1 MKFNKI
7 KKNIIKNKY
16 ILFLIIILII
26 IIIIFF
32 LIYFSKKYERFYDDN
47 IDPYQY
53 LSPPNNTN
61 IFDDIKISNFIIAY
75 NKCAKIASS
84 VLKLPINIK
93 HPYQNDT
100 MVKYL
105 QNTVTIDELEY
116 YTANC
121 SWPYNKYMDKWLN
134 DNNSEISELQQFF
147 GTGHLATID
156 NLKKI
161 FPVRTAYSL
170 LMEQSESNLIPQ
182 PPSYLIFSNIKEDDT
197 SESLDNDK
205 EILNDSCKNSDDYE
219 NYKYLVKPPDA
230 GYNWSDDTINKFV
243 PFGISNTNKILT
255 TPDTTLHPG
264 PPFNNDPIYQFYKGF
279 LTENEAKYYIKNGKF
294 DYPNYVK
301 DWLVNNPDKYLNKVT
316 IFNNKNTL
324 DNVIITFPPLLIYGW
339 FIYPTEQNNNP
350 LPKSVQYFNGTLSP
364 PQPNNDPDCNRI

>member
-1 MKFNKI
+1 MKFDKI

-16 ILFLIIILII
+16 ILFAIIILII

-32 LIYFSKKYERFYDDN
+32 LIYFSKKYEKFLGDDN

-61 IFDDIKISNFIIAY
+61 IFNDLKISNFIIAY

-84 VLKLPINIK
+84 ALKLPINITN
-93 HPYQNDT
+93 PYQDNT

-134 DNNSEISELQQFF
+134 DNKYEINKLQQFF
-147 GTGHLATID
+147 GTGHLPTID

-182 PPSYLIFSNIKEDDT
+182 PPSYLIFSNIKPLD
-197 SESLDNDK
+197 SL
-205 EILNDSCKNSDDYE
+205 
-219 NYKYLVKPPDA
+219 
-230 GYNWSDDTINKFV
+230 
-243 PFGISNTNKILT
+243 
-255 TPDTTLHPG
+255 
-264 PPFNNDPIYQFYKGF
+264 
-279 LTENEAKYYIKNGKF
+279 
-294 DYPNYVK
+294 
-301 DWLVNNPDKYLNKVT
+301 
-316 IFNNKNTL
+316 
-324 DNVIITFPPLLIYGW
+324 
-339 FIYPTEQNNNP
+339 
-350 LPKSVQYFNGTLSP
+350 
-364 PQPNNDPDCNRI
+364 

>member
-16 ILFLIIILII
+16 ILFAIIILII

-32 LIYFSKKYERFYDDN
+32 LIYFSKKYERFSDDN

-61 IFDDIKISNFIIAY
+61 IFDDITISNFIFAY

-93 HPYQNDT
+93 KPYKDET
-100 MVKYL
+100 IVKYL

-134 DNNSEISELQQFF
+134 DNNSEISKLQQFF
-147 GTGHLATID
+147 GTDHQANYN

-161 FPVRTAYSL
+161 FPVRTVYSL
-170 LMEQSESNLIPQ
+170 LIEQSESNLIPQ
-182 PPSYLIFSNIKEDDT
+182 PPSYLIFSNIKPP
-197 SESLDNDK
+197 
-205 EILNDSCKNSDDYE
+205 DSCKNSDEYE
-219 NYKYLVKPPDA
+219 NYKYIVKPPDA

-243 PFGISNTNKILT
+243 PFIISNTNKILT
-255 TPDTTLHPG
+255 TPDTTVHPG

-301 DWLVNNPDKYLNKVT
+301 NWLVNNPDKYLNKVT

-324 DNVIITFPPLLIYGW
+324 DNVIITLPPLLIYGF

-350 LPKSVQYFNGTLSP
+350 PPKSVQYFNGTLLP
-364 PQPNNDPDCNRI
+364 PKPNNSPACNRI